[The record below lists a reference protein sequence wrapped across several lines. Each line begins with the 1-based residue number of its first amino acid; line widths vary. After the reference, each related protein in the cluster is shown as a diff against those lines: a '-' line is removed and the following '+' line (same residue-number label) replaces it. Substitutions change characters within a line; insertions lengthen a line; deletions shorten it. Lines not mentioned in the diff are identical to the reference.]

1 MTSLPFATL
10 AILQFQ
16 LPGGSAVV
24 APLLMY
30 GGIFA
35 IFYFVL
41 IRPQQQQRK
50 KHENAIL
57 ELKKGDRI
65 VTAGGLVGE
74 VQHIKAGATAGTD
87 DEITIKSGESRLVI
101 ERGRI
106 AKIYAASGVTS
117 SADRVA

>member
-1 MTSLPFATL
+1 MTSLPLASL
-10 AILQFQ
+10 AILQF
-16 LPGGSAVV
+16 PGGQAMI

-35 IFYFVL
+35 IFYFLL

-50 KHENAIL
+50 KHELAIL

-74 VQHIKAGATAGTD
+74 VQHIKTAGSASGPD
-87 DEITIKSGESRLVI
+87 DEITVKSGEARLVV

-106 AKIYAASGVTS
+106 AKIFSNTGAST
-117 SADRVA
+117 ADKVA

>member
-1 MTSLPFATL
+1 MTATPFATL
-10 AILQFQ
+10 AILQ
-16 LPGGSAVV
+16 LPGGQALV

-35 IFYFVL
+35 IFYFLL

-50 KHENAIL
+50 KHEMAIL

-74 VQHIKAGATAGTD
+74 VQHIKTAATAGPD

-106 AKIYAASGVTS
+106 AKISSPTGSS
-117 SADRVA
+117 SADKVA

>member
-10 AILQFQ
+10 ALLQF
-16 LPGGSAVV
+16 PGGNAMV
-24 APLLMY
+24 APILMY

-35 IFYFVL
+35 IFYFLL

-50 KHENAIL
+50 QHESAIL
-57 ELKKGDRI
+57 QLKKGDRI

-74 VQHIKAGATAGTD
+74 VQHIKAAATPGAD
-87 DEITIKSGESRLVI
+87 DEITVKSGESRLIV

-106 AKIYAASGVTS
+106 AKITSGTGVTS
-117 SADRVA
+117 SADKVA

>member
-1 MTSLPFATL
+1 MTHLPFATL
-10 AILQFQ
+10 ALLQFSGNT
-16 LPGGSAVV
+16 LV

-35 IFYFVL
+35 IFYFLL

-50 KHENAIL
+50 QHESAIL
-57 ELKKGDRI
+57 QLKKGDRI
-65 VTAGGLVGE
+65 VTAGGLIGE
-74 VQHIKAGATAGTD
+74 VQHIKAAATPGAD

-106 AKIYAASGVTS
+106 AKISSPTGTSS
-117 SADRVA
+117 SADKVA

>member
-10 AILQFQ
+10 AILQI
-16 LPGGSAVV
+16 PGGQALV

-35 IFYFVL
+35 IFYFLL

-50 KHENAIL
+50 KHELAIL

-74 VQHIKAGATAGTD
+74 VQHIRTNATAGPD
-87 DEITIKSGESRLVI
+87 DEITIKSGDSRLVI

-106 AKIYAASGVTS
+106 AKISSSTGASS
-117 SADRVA
+117 SADKVA

>member
-1 MTSLPFATL
+1 MPFATL
-10 AILQFQ
+10 ALLQ
-16 LPGGSAVV
+16 LPGGQALM

-35 IFYFVL
+35 IFYFLL

-50 KHENAIL
+50 KHELAIL

-74 VQHIKAGATAGTD
+74 VQHIKTGATATPD
-87 DEITIKSGESRLVI
+87 DEITVKSGESRLIV

-106 AKIYAASGVTS
+106 AKISSSAGTS
-117 SADRVA
+117 STDKVA

>member
-1 MTSLPFATL
+1 MTSATPFASL
-10 AILQFQ
+10 AILQF
-16 LPGGSAVV
+16 GGGQAMM

-35 IFYFVL
+35 IFYFLL

-50 KHENAIL
+50 KHELAIL

-65 VTAGGLVGE
+65 VTAGGLVAE
-74 VQHIKAGATAGTD
+74 VMHIKGTD
-87 DEITIKSGESRLVI
+87 KASAEDEITVKSGESRLVI

-106 AKIYAASGVTS
+106 AKISSVTGASSNGEKV
-117 SADRVA
+117 V

>member
-16 LPGGSAVV
+16 LPGGSQMV

-35 IFYFVL
+35 IFYFLL

-50 KHENAIL
+50 KHEMAIM

-74 VQHIKAGATAGTD
+74 VQHIKSGTTASTD
-87 DEITIKSGESRLVI
+87 DEITLKSGESRLVV

-106 AKIYAASGVTS
+106 AKIFAATGVSS

>member
-1 MTSLPFATL
+1 MTSMPFASL
-10 AILQFQ
+10 ALLQF
-16 LPGGSAVV
+16 PGGQALVG
-24 APLLMY
+24 PLVMY

-35 IFYFVL
+35 IFYFLL

-50 KHENAIL
+50 KHELAIL

-74 VQHIKAGATAGTD
+74 VQHIKAAGTAGPE
-87 DEITIKSGESRLVI
+87 DEITVKSGDSRLIV

-106 AKIYAASGVTS
+106 AKISTNAGSTS
-117 SADRVA
+117 SSDKVA

>member
-10 AILQFQ
+10 ALLQF
-16 LPGGSAVV
+16 PGGNAMV
-24 APLLMY
+24 APILMY

-35 IFYFVL
+35 IFYFLL

-50 KHENAIL
+50 QHESAIL
-57 ELKKGDRI
+57 QLKKGDRI

-74 VQHIKAGATAGTD
+74 VQHIKAAATPGAD
-87 DEITIKSGESRLVI
+87 DEITIKSGESRLIV

-106 AKIYAASGVTS
+106 AKITSGTGVTS
-117 SADRVA
+117 SADKVA

>member
-10 AILQFQ
+10 ALLQF
-16 LPGGSAVV
+16 PGGNAMV
-24 APLLMY
+24 APILMY

-35 IFYFVL
+35 IFYFLL

-50 KHENAIL
+50 QHESAIL
-57 ELKKGDRI
+57 QLKKGDRI

-74 VQHIKAGATAGTD
+74 VQHIKAAATPGAD
-87 DEITIKSGESRLVI
+87 DEITVKSGESRLIV

-106 AKIYAASGVTS
+106 AKITSGTGGTS
-117 SADRVA
+117 SADKVA